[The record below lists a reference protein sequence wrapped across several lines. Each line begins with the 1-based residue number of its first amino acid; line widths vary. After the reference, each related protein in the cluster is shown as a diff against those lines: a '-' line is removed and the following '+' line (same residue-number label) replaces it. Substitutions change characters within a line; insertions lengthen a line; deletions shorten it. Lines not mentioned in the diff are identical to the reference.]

1 MIDGRKGSAE
11 ENEYIFF
18 NIFNV
23 VIVISETEAF

>member
-1 MIDGRKGSAE
+1 MME
-11 ENEYIFF
+11 EREVQRRTNTFFF